1 LRIAIDDIALVII
14 NNGYQAMQLPIQ
26 LALNSSII
34 SQRAKNIITNLK
46 HWQTQQPLNVQN
58 DIVSIKVDG
67 KSIDIFIG

>member
-1 LRIAIDDIALVII
+1 
-14 NNGYQAMQLPIQ
+14 MQLPIQ
-26 LALNSSII
+26 LALNSFII